1 MLLGLGVQA
10 GTSFLPQTTPELL
23 VRLLGFV
30 AGGILVYGGTI
41 VARAKGYVP
50 YVAFITL
57 LSFLGVGFLL
67 MMPEAPAKKR
77 LFRLLA
83 SRKPESGDAPA

>member
-1 MLLGLGVQA
+1 MLLGLGVQT
-10 GTSFLPQTTPELL
+10 GTSFLPHATPELL
-23 VRLLGFV
+23 IRLLGFV
-30 AGGILVYGGTI
+30 AGGILVYGGTL

-67 MMPEAPAKKR
+67 MMPEAPARKR
-77 LFRLLA
+77 LFRVLA
-83 SRKPESGDAPA
+83 SRAPASSDATP